1 MIAAASTTILAMITN
16 TSNCVKSDHG
26 HQAGGVH
33 DGVVHGMEQSAIN
46 TLEPA
51 PL

>member
-1 MIAAASTTILAMITN
+1 MTTAANTTMPAMITN
-16 TSNCVKSDHG
+16 TFELWQTDHG

-33 DGVVHGMEQSAIN
+33 DGVVHGMKQSGIN